1 MIDRKHLLLSIVFI
15 VGVAWA
21 FDTVQAAESPTAL
34 AQKIC
39 SETGFQG
46 GFVVDLGC
54 GAGQLTAAL
63 RTSDNIVVQGLDA
76 SLANVEKAR
85 AAIRSSG
92 LYGPVSVNLLD
103 GKRLP
108 YVDNLANLI
117 VVEDGGQVPMSEI
130 MRALAPL
137 GVACVKKGGKWARI
151 VKPWPTDIDEWP
163 QHLYGADNNAV
174 AHDKVVGPPRYY
186 QWTSTP
192 EWSRAHLVLP
202 SIQGLV
208 SAKGRLFTIEDQAS
222 IEHPALPGKFTL
234 VARDAFNGIVLW
246 QREFPD
252 WHPMN
257 LYIKH
262 LTAQIMR
269 RLAVIGETVY
279 CTPGYSAPITTFD
292 AATGKQL
299 KTYDGTE
306 RTQELIYEQGVL
318 YAVIGDHTDTRAIGD
333 TKGSLAASQFPQA
346 AYGPIIPKLDDPKST
361 IVAIDADSGRRLW
374 EKSGADTAGYQGST
388 LAIRGRFVAFCSDK
402 PGPDPAIQTTDRW
415 YVSTGPRGTS
425 CGAQSSSSP
434 SVESPERPRLSCF
447 PTVPFIWP
455 TPRLCMRYQ

>member
-1 MIDRKHLLLSIVFI
+1 MNGRLSVLLIVAGCIFAFVR
-15 VGVAWA
+15 VGCA
-21 FDTVQAAESPTAL
+21 TPAENARAIL
-34 AQKIC
+34 DA
-39 SETGFQG
+39 TGIKG

-76 SLANVEKAR
+76 SPANVEKAR
-85 AAIRSSG
+85 AAIQSSG
-92 LYGPVSVNLLD
+92 LYGPVSVNLFD
-103 GKRLP
+103 GKHLP
-108 YVDNLANLI
+108 YVDNLVNLI
-117 VVEDGGQVPMSEI
+117 VVEDIGQVPMAEI
-130 MRALAPL
+130 MRVLAPL
-137 GVACVKKGGKWARI
+137 GVAYVKQGETWTKT
-151 VKPWPTDIDEWP
+151 VKPWPADIDEWP
-163 QHLYGADNNAV
+163 QHLYGANNNAV
-174 AHDKVVGPPRYY
+174 AHDSVVGPPRHY

-246 QREFPD
+246 QRRFPD

-269 RLAVIGETVY
+269 RLAVIDDTVY

-318 YAVIGDHTDTRAIGD
+318 YAVIGDHIDTRAIGD
-333 TKGSLAASQFPQA
+333 TKGSLASSQFPLA

-361 IVAIDADSGRRLW
+361 IVALDADSGRLW
-374 EKSGADTAGYQGST
+374 VPVGLQRRRWRATACPCPCSAQ
-388 LAIRGRFVAFCSDK
+388 RGRC
-402 PGPDPAIQTTDRW
+402 R
-415 YVSTGPRGTS
+415 R
-425 CGAQSSSSP
+425 
-434 SVESPERPRLSCF
+434 
-447 PTVPFIWP
+447 
-455 TPRLCMRYQ
+455 